1 MNYRCTIEN
10 NEGKQI
16 ANIQFKL
23 GDGKLTNAVND
34 ERAKNLMNEFLKLV
48 AINNFFQP
56 KDCNTNLFREKLVN
70 GI

>member
-16 ANIQFKL
+16 ANIYFTISS
-23 GDGKLTNAVND
+23 DEAVPKMNKMA
-34 ERAKNLMNEFLKLV
+34 RNLMEEFLKLIAV
-48 AINNFFQP
+48 NNFIQP
-56 KDCNTNLFREKLVN
+56 KDCNTNLYREEWIN